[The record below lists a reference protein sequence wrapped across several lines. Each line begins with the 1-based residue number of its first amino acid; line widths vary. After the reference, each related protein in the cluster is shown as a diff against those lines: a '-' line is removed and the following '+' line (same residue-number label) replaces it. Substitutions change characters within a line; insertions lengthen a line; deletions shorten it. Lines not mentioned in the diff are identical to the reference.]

1 MQSKSVNDVL
11 ADNLRQ
17 FMRDKGLTQKALEKS
32 SGVAQTTISLYLN
45 PENRKPSSSGNP
57 PSGKL
62 SEVEALARSMD
73 LEFWELVLPMNAAQ
87 RELLKKFWSMV
98 KDASPQIE
106 PNAQEPGPGNRKQK
120 ARMKSPANVYHLPRF
135 TKSTRKGGVAGSAK
149 ILIFA
154 RERARDV

>member
-1 MQSKSVNDVL
+1 MLDTIAINCYQRKQPIASDLRQHRAMERKNVNDVL
-11 ADNLRQ
+11 AANLRQ
-17 FMRDKGLTQKALEKS
+17 LMKDKGLTQKALEKM

-45 PENRKPSSSGNP
+45 PENRKPSASGKE

-87 RELLKKFWSMV
+87 RDLLKKFWSMV

-106 PNAQEPGPGNRKQK
+106 LKAQEPGLGNRK
-120 ARMKSPANVYHLPRF
+120 
-135 TKSTRKGGVAGSAK
+135 
-149 ILIFA
+149 
-154 RERARDV
+154 RA

>member
-1 MQSKSVNDVL
+1 MERKNVNDVL
-11 ADNLRQ
+11 AANLRQ
-17 FMRDKGLTQKALEKS
+17 LMKDKGLTQKALEKM

-45 PENRKPSSSGNP
+45 PENRKPSASGKE

-87 RELLKKFWSMV
+87 RDLLKKFWSMV

-106 PNAQEPGPGNRKQK
+106 LKAQEPGLGNRK
-120 ARMKSPANVYHLPRF
+120 
-135 TKSTRKGGVAGSAK
+135 
-149 ILIFA
+149 
-154 RERARDV
+154 RA